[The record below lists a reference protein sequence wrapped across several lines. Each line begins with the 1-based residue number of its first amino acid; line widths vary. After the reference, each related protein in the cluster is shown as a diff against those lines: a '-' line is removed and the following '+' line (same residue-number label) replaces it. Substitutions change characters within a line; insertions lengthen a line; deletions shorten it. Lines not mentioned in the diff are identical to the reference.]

1 MIGDI
6 EMSNVSNVHS
16 VVPFTA
22 GDKALSGQRLAK
34 VGYKSS
40 KKTPAR
46 FKSVAVSVP
55 YISPDRI
62 REQIQAL
69 MPHIGTMLENAQD
82 GLIRSLYEGADGT
95 LERVTDDEIS
105 ISAIIGW
112 MNAEAT
118 GDRLTKERIE
128 VWFDSELSENLSA
141 QIAEKLGYLSGSGE
155 LTADQE
161 STIGK
166 HVKVYREVLSM
177 LAGGKTLLA
186 EKQIKGCRNALALCP
201 DDSDVIAVR
210 LNARLDAMEKKER
223 IEEMLEL

>member
-1 MIGDI
+1 
-6 EMSNVSNVHS
+6 MSNVSTYHS

-34 VGYKSS
+34 IGYKSS
-40 KKTPAR
+40 KKNPAR

-55 YISPDRI
+55 HIQPDYI
-62 REQIQAL
+62 REQLNAL
-69 MPHIGTMLENAQD
+69 LPHIGTMLENAQD
-82 GLIRSLYEGADGT
+82 GLIRSLYEGADGS
-95 LERVTDDEIS
+95 LSKVSDDEIS
-105 ISAIIGW
+105 ISAIIGF
-112 MNAEAT
+112 MNAEAA

-128 VWFDSELSENLSA
+128 AWFKSELLENLSA
-141 QIAEKLGYLSGSGE
+141 QIAEKLGYLSGDGE
-155 LTADQE
+155 LTAEQE
-161 STIGK
+161 STVSK
-166 HVKVYREVLSM
+166 HVKVYMDVLSM

-210 LNARLDAMEKKER
+210 LNARLDAMEKKEK